1 MRASGVFSS
10 QQLSAYEQRMT
21 LSVYRANVALAR
33 DIDARW
39 AHEAFPI
46 IAELLVRWRN
56 TISGLILRFNEM
68 IIRDSAGFMFQFVGQ
83 KNQQLEFL
91 LNFIRP
97 ELRRYGDRTAAVIE
111 GYLRDR
117 IAKELASGKTQKEVR
132 ESIARILKSRGYA
145 RRIAHTEAHTALERG
160 MWEAANSLG
169 ARMTKEWISREDIL
183 VRPAHAA
190 AHGQVVFINEPF
202 RVGGEALMYPGDPI
216 ASARNR
222 VNCRCTSN
230 YRLD

>member
-10 QQLSAYEQRMT
+10 QQLSAYEQRMMI
-21 LSVYRANVALAR
+21 SVYRANVALAR
-33 DIDARW
+33 EIDARW
-39 AHEAFPI
+39 APDAFPI

-56 TISGLILRFNEM
+56 TISDLILRFNEV

-97 ELRRYGDRTAAVIE
+97 ELRRYSNRTAAVIE

-132 ESIARILKSRGYA
+132 ESIDRILKSRGYA

-169 ARMTKEWISREDIL
+169 ARMTKEWVSREDIL

-190 AHGQVVFINEPF
+190 AHGQIVFINQSF
-202 RVGGEALMYPGDPI
+202 LVGGESLMFPGDPS